1 MAEAVLSS
9 FISSLINKLALMKEI
24 QLSTRQMCKAAII
37 TVCSIPLTLT
47 YFYEIRKGQVA
58 VQCYLF
64 IIIEYQ
70 PFSPQYFRLST
81 DQKLTDQWGDKTN
94 HGYAGNL

>member
-47 YFYEIRKGQVA
+47 YFYEIRIGKVN
-58 VQCYLF
+58 VQYYLF
-64 IIIEYQ
+64 I
-70 PFSPQYFRLST
+70 FST
-81 DQKLTDQWGDKTN
+81 I
-94 HGYAGNL
+94 NLAVCCSLDLVLNSQSVLYKPH